1 MTQCSYGFFSNSCPM
16 ILLLVRS
23 HQAEIIIVKRLIQGR
38 NNVTRVRGE
47 PRSCDWD
54 RRKNDVFTLSAT
66 LPTKELHY
74 LTRCV
79 ALKFENLVTSGRY
92 FFELKGLSLDGLAM

>member
-1 MTQCSYGFFSNSCPM
+1 MFLWIFFEFLSNEFAACSKPPSRDNHREDSC
-16 ILLLVRS
+16 
-23 HQAEIIIVKRLIQGR
+23 QGP
-38 NNVTRVRGE
+38 NNVTRVRGK
-47 PRSCDWD
+47 PRSCDQD
-54 RRKNDVFTLSAT
+54 RRKNDAFTLSAT